1 MRPTVRAILLNPRVH
16 GKMASDQVTQLLVQ
30 LGGGNRAAV
39 NELTPLVY
47 QELKRI
53 AGGQLRNERPGHT
66 LQATALVHEAYLK
79 LVDQRDVSWQNRA
92 HFFGVAAQVMRRI
105 LMDYAKGRVRDKRGG
120 GMQRTTLD
128 EALIVTADRASDLV
142 AIDEALTR
150 LEQLDARQA
159 KVVEMRFFGGLSVEE
174 TAEAMGISAPTVK
187 REWAMAK
194 AWLHRE
200 LSSGLSLA

>member
-1 MRPTVRAILLNPRVH
+1 MRPMVRVILLNPRVH

-39 NELTPLVY
+39 DELTPLVY

-105 LMDYAKGRVRDKRGG
+105 LMDYAKQPR
-120 GMQRTTLD
+120 
-128 EALIVTADRASDLV
+128 
-142 AIDEALTR
+142 
-150 LEQLDARQA
+150 ARQTRRRHA
-159 KVVEMRFFGGLSVEE
+159 PDYARR
-174 TAEAMGISAPTVK
+174 SAC
-187 REWAMAK
+187 R
-194 AWLHRE
+194 
-200 LSSGLSLA
+200 